1 MSHEVLTLAALSS
14 HPALVESHRNRTVL
28 LRLANRASADGGG
41 IRPSIPRLADLI
53 AGGRPDSGDAYRDEK
68 TRETRQRKL
77 RDALAELERAG
88 LLCKTGEVYG
98 DPGKEVP
105 VRRIMVEALAAYVDP
120 AEAGEW
126 LVKAF
131 PTAAFGGQGC
141 PSPAGQGCPSG
152 AGVPV
157 AGRAAIVGQGR
168 GARGGQGRGAPH
180 GQPNQY
186 MNQSSNQSIDQR
198 AGADAPAGTL
208 GDEVEVLNAATALR
222 NAAALAP
229 RRGAPTRRPAAPVEP
244 SIPEP
249 EPVAEPE
256 PTPEPRKPSP
266 GEVRVTAAVESL
278 LSEIGADGQPE
289 RTLKLWRAKL
299 RSRLTDDG
307 VSGEAVAKRAETIR
321 AAWGN
326 LQRST
331 WHIEHGCATR
341 GHLFAKTLHSG
352 TNLDAM
358 AVKRAGGPRTP
369 AKPWAAVGAPAPM
382 PLHGLTDAD
391 RAAIE
396 AETEAIRNQ
405 RPLMPERKAPAP
417 VVTPVP
423 EVSPAGQ
430 ARLTAVFDLFSMGDL
445 KAGPSGTRRG

>member
-1 MSHEVLTLAALSS
+1 MSRRLTHEVGMSRHPLLMADPIARDVLWWMADAAQERNDCQIILSV
-14 HPALVESHRNRTVL
+14 P
-28 LRLANRASADGGG
+28 
-41 IRPSIPRLADLI
+41 
-53 AGGRPDSGDAYRDEK
+53 
-68 TRETRQRKL
+68 
-77 RDALAELERAG
+77 ALAENMGRGVNAVRFAQDRLQKAG
-88 LLCKTGEVYG
+88 LLVEV
-98 DPGKEVP
+98 
-105 VRRIMVEALAAYVDP
+105 
-120 AEAGEW
+120 
-126 LVKAF
+126 
-131 PTAAFGGQGC
+131 
-141 PSPAGQGCPSG
+141 
-152 AGVPV
+152 
-157 AGRAAIVGQGR
+157 GR
-168 GARGGQGRGAPH
+168 GDYNKRVRVLRIGEDALNGRNRVITHEATQRDDSESDTTNPLQPRSDHVAIALQPRSDHVAIALQPRSDHVPLARARFERELEPELE
-180 GQPNQY
+180 PD
-186 MNQSSNQSIDQR
+186 QSKS

-256 PTPEPRKPSP
+256 PAPEPRKPSP

-307 VSGEAVAKRAETIR
+307 VSEEAVAKRAETIR

-341 GHLFAKTLHSG
+341 GHLFAKTLRSG
-352 TNLDAM
+352 TELDAM
-358 AVKRAGGPRTP
+358 AVKRTSGPRTP
-369 AKPWAAVGAPAPM
+369 VKPWAAVGAPAPM

-430 ARLTAVFDLFSMGDL
+430 ARLAAVFDLFSMGGG
-445 KAGPSGTRRG
+445 KAGPSGTKRGEGRHG